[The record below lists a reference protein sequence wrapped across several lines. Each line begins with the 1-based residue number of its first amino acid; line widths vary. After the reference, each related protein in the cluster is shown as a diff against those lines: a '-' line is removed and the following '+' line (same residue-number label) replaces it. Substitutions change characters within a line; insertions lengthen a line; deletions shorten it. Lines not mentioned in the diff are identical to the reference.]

1 MGLLQRLTGN
11 DEDSRMKKTVKT
23 VLKQIG
29 YDIKAE
35 GFDEY
40 HGRKRFNIV
49 YNKEN
54 VNVLVGKNGKNIM
67 ALEFLVN
74 IIIKN
79 RYGMDAKLMLDVNN
93 YRKNK
98 DIFLKDIALRAGE
111 EVLKSGKN
119 ILLKPL
125 NSYERKIVHT
135 TLKKIK
141 NIKTKSLGKGELKK
155 ILVKYSD
162 EE

>member
-1 MGLLQRLTGN
+1 MSLFQRLIGSD
-11 DEDSRMKKTVKT
+11 DESKIKKTLKT

-29 YDIKAE
+29 YDVKYE
-35 GFDEY
+35 SFDDY
-40 HGRKRFNIV
+40 NQKRRLNLL
-49 YNKEN
+49 YEKDN

-67 ALEFLVN
+67 ALEFLTN

-79 RYGMDAKLMLDVNN
+79 RYGFDANLMLDVNN

-111 EVLKSGKN
+111 EVMKTRKN
-119 ILLKPL
+119 IMLKPL

-135 TLKKIK
+135 TLKKIR

-155 ILVKYSD
+155 ILVKYSN

>member
-1 MGLLQRLTGN
+1 MSLFQRLIGSD
-11 DEDSRMKKTVKT
+11 DESKIKKTLKT

-29 YDIKAE
+29 YDVKYE
-35 GFDEY
+35 SFDDY
-40 HGRKRFNIV
+40 NQKRRLNLL
-49 YNKEN
+49 YEKDN

-67 ALEFLVN
+67 ALEFLTN
-74 IIIKN
+74 MIIKN
-79 RYGMDAKLMLDVNN
+79 RYGFDANLMLDVNN

-111 EVLKSGKN
+111 EVMKTRKN
-119 ILLKPL
+119 IMLKPL

-135 TLKKIK
+135 TLKKIR

-155 ILVKYSD
+155 ILVKYSN